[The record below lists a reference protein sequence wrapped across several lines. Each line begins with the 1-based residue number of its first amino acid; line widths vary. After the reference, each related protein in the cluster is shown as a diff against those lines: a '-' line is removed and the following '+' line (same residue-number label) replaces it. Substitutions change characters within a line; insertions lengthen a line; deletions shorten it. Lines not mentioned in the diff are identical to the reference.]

1 MMSASWQLRSLVA
14 CDAWKQGGRFCIA
27 TAPLVVYFRLSN
39 NNNALKQLIAPY
51 PGKFNRH
58 RLRKMHKLHLK
69 KILYSHALP
78 LSTQPLFYNDLDYF
92 SPWTRAPGFIIDII
106 YI

>member
-14 CDAWKQGGRFCIA
+14 CDAWKQGGRVCI
-27 TAPLVVYFRLSN
+27 TIVPLVVYFRLSN
-39 NNNALKQLIAPY
+39 NNNALKQLIALY

-69 KILYSHALP
+69 KILHSHAPP
-78 LSTQPLFYNDLDYF
+78 LSTPILQWSRLL
-92 SPWTRAPGFIIDII
+92 
-106 YI
+106 